1 MFSGRQR
8 LHRKGVN
15 LLAHSIAQCCVH
27 LLVAA
32 HAWQA
37 FKSGRDDGGEEV
49 PAIAFNLDVLARQ
62 AGGDE
67 VADFGG
73 CGVGHAAD
81 CVRSAMS

>member
-15 LLAHSIAQCCVH
+15 LLAHSIAQGCID

-32 HAWQA
+32 HTRQA
-37 FKSGRDDGGEEV
+37 FKSGGDDGGEEV
-49 PAIAFNLDVLARQ
+49 PAIAVNLDVLAGQ

-81 CVRSAMS
+81 CVRSAVS